1 LRVRRGRQNS
11 AYRPALGHQKFSHN
25 ARIFVTITNTVSTFS
40 AYGAPPP
47 HHRTPEYDSFGG
59 TPCTKTAL
67 DGIRYELPTMKRS
80 ELTFTLALVPFD
92 FLALLA
98 AAITAF
104 FARFHSVFTAIRPVI
119 FDLNLQS
126 YLKVVAPMVLVFL
139 LVFALSGLYGVT
151 RRSIANEFS
160 RIILACSSSM
170 ALVFAI
176 SFFSLTLFESRFIAI
191 AAWGLSIFFVTAERL
206 VVRGLQRSLLHFG
219 IGTHRVVIIGKT
231 SASEALAKEFTQKKR
246 LGFRIVSHHKSFTK
260 ALAKELREL
269 KRADKIDE
277 IILADPEASRQE
289 TLEIIAFTEQ
299 EHLGF
304 RYSADLFTAAVGR
317 SIIHTYAGIPVIE
330 VRKTP
335 LDGWGAI
342 YKRLFDVMGALI
354 LIVLAS
360 PIMLLTAIAIKLD
373 SRGPV
378 FFAKL
383 DDGSVSRRVGQG
395 GKPFTYFKF
404 RSMRPGTHALRY
416 HELAEADTRKG
427 SPLVKIKDDPRI
439 TRVGKFIR
447 AFSIDELPEF
457 FLVLR
462 GHMSLVGPRPHL
474 PEEVDDYKPEQ
485 RKVLTIKPGITGMA
499 QISGRADLD
508 FDDEVRL
515 DTYYI
520 EHWSPWLDFYI
531 LLKTPLVVL
540 FGRGAS

>member
-1 LRVRRGRQNS
+1 
-11 AYRPALGHQKFSHN
+11 
-25 ARIFVTITNTVSTFS
+25 
-40 AYGAPPP
+40 
-47 HHRTPEYDSFGG
+47 
-59 TPCTKTAL
+59 
-67 DGIRYELPTMKRS
+67 MKRS
-80 ELTFTLALVPFD
+80 ELSFTLLLVPFD
-92 FLALLA
+92 FLALMA

-104 FARFHSVFTAIRPVI
+104 FARFHPIFTSIRPVI
-119 FDLNLQS
+119 FDLNIQS
-126 YLKVVAPMVLVFL
+126 YIKVVTPMVLVFL

-151 RRSIANEFS
+151 RRSIGNELS

-191 AAWGLSIFFVTAERL
+191 AAWGLSIFFVAIERIS
-206 VVRGLQRSLLHFG
+206 VRGLQRSFLHFG
-219 IGTHRVVIIGKT
+219 IGTHRVIIIGKT
-231 SASEALAKEFTQKKR
+231 SASEALIQEFTQKKR
-246 LGFRIVSHHKSFTK
+246 LGFRVVGHHKTFTK
-260 ALAKELREL
+260 ALAKDLREL
-269 KRADKIDE
+269 KRQDKIDE

-289 TLEIIAFTEQ
+289 TLEMIAFTEQ

-330 VRKTP
+330 VQKTP

-342 YKRLFDVMGALI
+342 YKRLFDILGAL
-354 LIVLAS
+354 LLLLLAS
-360 PIMLLTAIAIKLD
+360 PVMIVTAIAIKLD
-373 SRGPV
+373 SRGPI

-383 DDGSVSRRVGQG
+383 DDGSVSRRIGQG

-416 HELAEADTRKG
+416 KELSESDTRRG
-427 SPLVKIKDDPRI
+427 SPLVKIKDDPRV

-474 PEEVDDYKPEQ
+474 PEEVDSYKPEH

-499 QISGRADLD
+499 QISGRADLN

-520 EHWSPWLDFYI
+520 EHWSPILDLFI
-531 LLKTPLVVL
+531 LLKTPWVVL

>member
-1 LRVRRGRQNS
+1 
-11 AYRPALGHQKFSHN
+11 
-25 ARIFVTITNTVSTFS
+25 
-40 AYGAPPP
+40 
-47 HHRTPEYDSFGG
+47 
-59 TPCTKTAL
+59 
-67 DGIRYELPTMKRS
+67 MKRS

-92 FLALLA
+92 YLALLA
-98 AAITAF
+98 AGIAAYF
-104 FARFHSVFTAIRPVI
+104 SRFHPVFTAVRPVI
-119 FDLNLQS
+119 FDLTLQG
-126 YLKVVAPMVLVFL
+126 YLKVVTPMVIVFI
-139 LVFALSGLYGVT
+139 LVFAVSGLYSVT
-151 RRSIANEFS
+151 RRSIASELS
-160 RIILACSSSM
+160 RIVLACSSSM

-176 SFFSLTLFESRFIAI
+176 SFFSRVLFESRFIAI
-191 AAWGLSIFFVTAERL
+191 AGWVLAILFVALERL
-206 VVRGLQRSLLHFG
+206 TVRALQRSLLRLG

-231 SASEALAKEFTQKKR
+231 SAAEALLEEFHRKKH
-246 LGFRIVSHHKSFTK
+246 LGFQVVGHYKNFTK
-260 ALAKELREL
+260 SLAKELREK
-269 KRADKIDE
+269 KRQDKIDE
-277 IILADPEASRQE
+277 VLLADPEASRQE
-289 TLEIIAFTEQ
+289 TLEIISFTEQ

-304 RYSADLFTAAVGR
+304 RYCADLFSAAIGR

-330 VRKTP
+330 VQKTP

-342 YKRLFDVMGALI
+342 YKRIFDVVASLI
-354 LIVLAS
+354 LIVLVS

-383 DDGSVSRRVGQG
+383 DDGSLSQRVGQG
-395 GKPFTYFKF
+395 GRAFTYFKF

-416 HELAEADTRKG
+416 RELSEQDTRKG
-427 SPLVKIKDDPRI
+427 SPLVKIKDDPRV

-447 AFSIDELPEF
+447 KFSIDELPEF

-474 PEEVDDYKPEQ
+474 PEEVDRYKPEQ

-499 QISGRADLD
+499 QISGRESLD

-520 EHWSPWLDFYI
+520 EHWSPWLDLYI
-531 LLKTPLVVL
+531 LLKTPWIVL

>member
-1 LRVRRGRQNS
+1 
-11 AYRPALGHQKFSHN
+11 
-25 ARIFVTITNTVSTFS
+25 
-40 AYGAPPP
+40 
-47 HHRTPEYDSFGG
+47 
-59 TPCTKTAL
+59 
-67 DGIRYELPTMKRS
+67 MKRS
-80 ELTFTLALVPFD
+80 ELTFTLALVPLD
-92 FLALLA
+92 YLALLA
-98 AAITAF
+98 AGIAAYF
-104 FARFHSVFTAIRPVI
+104 SRFHPAFTAIRPVI
-119 FDLNLQS
+119 FDLTLQG
-126 YLKVVAPMVLVFL
+126 YLKVVTPMVIVFVLVF
-139 LVFALSGLYGVT
+139 AASGLYGVT
-151 RRSIANEFS
+151 RRSIASELS
-160 RIILACSSSM
+160 RIVLACSASM

-176 SFFSLTLFESRFIAI
+176 SFFSRVLFESRFIAI
-191 AAWGLSIFFVTAERL
+191 AGWGLAILFVAIERL
-206 VVRGLQRSLLHFG
+206 VVRGLQRSLLRLG
-219 IGTHRVVIIGKT
+219 IGTHRIVIIGKT
-231 SASEALAKEFTQKKR
+231 SAAEALVREFNQKKR
-246 LGFRIVSHHKSFTK
+246 LGFQVVAQYKTFTK
-260 ALAKELREL
+260 ALTRELREF

-277 IILADPEASRQE
+277 IVLANPEASRQE

-304 RYSADLFTAAVGR
+304 RYSADLFTAAIGR

-330 VRKTP
+330 VQKTP

-342 YKRLFDVMGALI
+342 YKRLFDVVGSSVLIILTSPVMLATAL
-354 LIVLAS
+354 S
-360 PIMLLTAIAIKLD
+360 IKLD

-383 DDGSVSRRVGQG
+383 DDGSLSRRVGQG
-395 GKPFTYFKF
+395 GQTFTYFKF

-416 HELAEADTRKG
+416 NELAQADTRKG
-427 SPLVKIKDDPRI
+427 SPLVKIKNDPRV

-447 AFSIDELPEF
+447 KFSIDELPEF

-474 PEEVDDYKPEQ
+474 PEEVDRYKPEQ

-520 EHWSPWLDFYI
+520 EHWSPWLDLYI
-531 LLKTPLVVL
+531 LLKTPWVVL